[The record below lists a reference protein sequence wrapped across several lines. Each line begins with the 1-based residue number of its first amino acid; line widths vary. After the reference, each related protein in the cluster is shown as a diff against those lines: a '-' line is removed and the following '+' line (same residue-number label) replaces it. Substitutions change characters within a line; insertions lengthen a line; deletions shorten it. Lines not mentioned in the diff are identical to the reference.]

1 MRARATQIQP
11 LDGGA
16 VAAPTR
22 YRTHEQNLV
31 ESELSV
37 VEALFGGLHVDLI
50 WLGVQGPGYL
60 VSEVLMRS
68 RDDIL
73 HVQLQPAIR
82 PLHLDVR
89 RCRVAAV
96 LGVVVGAPEIL
107 DSACVMFDRA
117 GRNTPARLPAW

>member
-1 MRARATQIQP
+1 MSARAAQIEP
-11 LDGGA
+11 CDGRA
-16 VAAPTR
+16 IAAPAR
-22 YRTHEQNLV
+22 YGTHEQNLV

-60 VSEVLMRS
+60 VSKVLMRS

-96 LGVVVGAPEIL
+96 LGVVVGALEIIE
-107 DSACVMFDRA
+107 
-117 GRNTPARLPAW
+117 